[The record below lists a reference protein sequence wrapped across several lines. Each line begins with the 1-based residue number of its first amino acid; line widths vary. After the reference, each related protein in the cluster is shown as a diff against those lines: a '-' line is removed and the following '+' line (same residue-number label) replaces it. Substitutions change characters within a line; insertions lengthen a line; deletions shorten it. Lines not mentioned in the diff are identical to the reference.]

1 MVVKRYYCNVCKK
14 DITKGELLYSLDKF
28 DRPLCQEHQ
37 RLERKLL
44 QTSVESPPAQNIRS
58 QEMTINE
65 SETSEKQSKV
75 GSLLKKGLLATGKGI
90 AKGVKKIS
98 DSTKKT
104 MQIRRWKED
113 ILRRMYMN
121 QLQQLCFEHKV
132 SIMKSELKKNTSGG
146 FYRKQYHCTKG
157 DLVSRLKNNVSLDDI
172 ISFSK
177 RNHINIRDILS
188 DIDRKKAEWD
198 VKEIT
203 EIMKEQGVSL
213 LLEIEK
219 AIIEFRPLRNYY
231 REEILYQ
238 DTLAAYLK
246 KEFPGG
252 DVRVEVTRGP
262 VRPDIVVNEIA
273 IEVKGPTRDKD
284 LETISHKCMLYN
296 QYFPCGLICVLF
308 NVYVN
313 QLRYEAWLRA
323 MKNNYPNVIIIKK

>member
-113 ILRRMYMN
+113 LLRRMYMN
-121 QLQQLCFEHKV
+121 QLQRLCFEHKV
-132 SIMKSELKKNTSGG
+132 SIMKSELKQNTSGG
-146 FYRKQYHCTKG
+146 FYRKQYHCTKS

-219 AIIEFRPLRNYY
+219 AIIEFQPMRRYDTEVY
-231 REEILYQ
+231 YQ
-238 DTLAAYLK
+238 DSLASWLK
-246 KEFPGG
+246 SKFP
-252 DVRVEVTRGP
+252 DTRIEVPRGST
-262 VRPDIVVNEIA
+262 RPDIVVEGVA
-273 IEVKGPTRDKD
+273 IEVKGPTYYKD
-284 LETISHKCMLYN
+284 LQTIADKCLRYT

-313 QLRYEAWLRA
+313 QVRYEAWLRA